1 MPVAPLNSAEASI
14 RALAGPDWSAAWQA
28 SDAAAVADFYDPD
41 AVMFPHGQE
50 PIAGRSAIEASYTQ
64 VFRDYRVSG
73 SSEILELAAAA
84 DWGWLRGTYA
94 VEVVG
99 QASGER
105 VQQDRG
111 NFLWIV
117 RRQPDGA
124 WKIYRAFGASLPPA
138 AGPSEDRITAKG
150 PKL

>member
-50 PIAGRSAIEASYTQ
+50 PIAGRSA
-64 VFRDYRVSG
+64 
-73 SSEILELAAAA
+73 LAAAA